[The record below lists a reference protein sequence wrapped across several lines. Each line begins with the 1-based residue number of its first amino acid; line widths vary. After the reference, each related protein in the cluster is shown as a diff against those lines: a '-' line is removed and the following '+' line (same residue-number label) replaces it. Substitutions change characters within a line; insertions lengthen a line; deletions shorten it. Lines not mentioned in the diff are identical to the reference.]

1 MVVRSLGRIALSSL
15 VVFAATGASQRAR
28 AQDSTPAATPAPPPP
43 PTPPVPP
50 PGYKL
55 VPISE
60 PAPPQTHYNVEYEQ
74 HTGDLPPGMEL
85 PYEEGRP
92 IPPGYRVVRQVRR
105 GLIIPGA
112 IVTGVLW
119 SISLTGAVAADWD
132 NSSGFLIIPGL
143 GPWLM
148 LVAGGARN
156 HCSQSQYSYSYCD
169 DNSGLRSVLVLDA
182 LGQTAGMALL
192 VSGLAFQRVR
202 VLRDDVV
209 VSLAP
214 MARPGTHGLSLVG
227 TF

>member
-1 MVVRSLGRIALSSL
+1 
-15 VVFAATGASQRAR
+15 
-28 AQDSTPAATPAPPPP
+28 
-43 PTPPVPP
+43 
-50 PGYKL
+50 
-55 VPISE
+55 
-60 PAPPQTHYNVEYEQ
+60 
-74 HTGDLPPGMEL
+74 MEL

-92 IPPGYRVVRQVRR
+92 IPPGYHAVRQVRR

-119 SISLTGAVAADWD
+119 SLSLTGAVTADWD
-132 NSSGFLIIPGL
+132 NSSGFLVIPGL

-148 LVAGGARN
+148 LVAGGASN
-156 HCSQSQYSYSYCD
+156 HCPSMQSYSYSYCD
-169 DNSGLRSVLVLDA
+169 DNSGLRGVLVLDA
-182 LGQTAGMALL
+182 LGQTAGVALL

-214 MARPGTHGLSLVG
+214 VARPGTHGLALVG